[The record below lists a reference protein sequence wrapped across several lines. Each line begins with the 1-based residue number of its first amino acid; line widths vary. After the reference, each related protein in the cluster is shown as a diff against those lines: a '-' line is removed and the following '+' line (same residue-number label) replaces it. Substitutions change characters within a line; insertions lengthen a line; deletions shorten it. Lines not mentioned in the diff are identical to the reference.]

1 MSMQRRCDI
10 WKANDQKWYMV
21 LGDFEYAE
29 ETEDCTTYGP
39 FDTEAKLMQ
48 ELDNHSNPGGYSYDD
63 SGTLPPPKKVQ
74 SAGRTHIRQRYGRW

>member
-10 WKANDQKWYMV
+10 WKANDQKWYMI

-29 ETEDCTTYGP
+29 
-39 FDTEAKLMQ
+39 
-48 ELDNHSNPGGYSYDD
+48 
-63 SGTLPPPKKVQ
+63 KKVE